1 MKSELRALLMQYLL
15 APWHNILRPAND
27 GQVNTVE
34 FVHLAQVV
42 QADSAGFPL
51 GLLDLNLLGVG
62 HLATLPLSL
71 NMPNDNHILPPT
83 FPASPC
89 TKPRGKKDEDRVS
102 HPVSIVYQPWA
113 NLSSLQ

>member
-34 FVHLAQVV
+34 FMHLAQVI
-42 QADSAGFPL
+42 QADSAGFQL
-51 GLLDLNLLGVG
+51 GLLDLNLLGVH

-71 NMPNDNHILPPT
+71 NLPNDNLPPT

-89 TKPRGKKDEDRVS
+89 TKLHGKKDEDRVS